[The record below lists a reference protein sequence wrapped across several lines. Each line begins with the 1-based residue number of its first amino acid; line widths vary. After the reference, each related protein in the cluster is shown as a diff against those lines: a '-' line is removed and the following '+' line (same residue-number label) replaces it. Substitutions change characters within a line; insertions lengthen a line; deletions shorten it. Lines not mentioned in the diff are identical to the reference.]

1 MVVRRFL
8 TLRMQKFVL
17 KTYTKDGSGNAAA
30 FLSKPFVRLHWVLI
44 LKHRYKA
51 RTFASVWP
59 IWARLNFL
67 IDGVG
72 RERAREEGDDGD
84 RSELNF

>member
-8 TLRMQKFVL
+8 TGWMQQFEP

-30 FLSKPFVRLHWVLI
+30 FLSKPFVPLHWVLI

-51 RTFASVWP
+51 RTFALIWP
-59 IWARLNFL
+59 N
-67 IDGVG
+67 
-72 RERAREEGDDGD
+72 
-84 RSELNF
+84 

>member
-1 MVVRRFL
+1 
-8 TLRMQKFVL
+8 MQKFVL

-30 FLSKPFVRLHWVLI
+30 FLSKPFVRLHRVLI

-51 RTFASVWP
+51 LTFASIWP
-59 IWARLNFL
+59 IWVRLNFL

-72 RERAREEGDDGD
+72 RERAREEGDDGG
-84 RSELNF
+84 RSEMNF